1 MSGVAAVIVAAG
13 RGVRAGGDVPKQW
26 QTLAGRPVVAHTL
39 GAFVSH
45 AGIDQVVLV
54 VHPDDAARVSA
65 LGIGTVTV
73 AHGGA
78 DRAASVAR
86 GLEAV
91 GRAERVLIHDVAR
104 PLVTSDTIWAVI
116 AALETAP
123 GAAPALPVT
132 DALWTGADG
141 QVTGT
146 RDRSGLYRAQTP
158 QGFHLDAIRAA
169 HAAHPGGAA
178 DDVEVARAYGLAV
191 AIVPGDEDNLKI
203 TRPDDFARAERI
215 LRGRDG
221 H

>member
-1 MSGVAAVIVAAG
+1 MTQAAAVIVAAG
-13 RGVRAGGDVPKQW
+13 RGRRAGGDVPKQW
-26 QTLAGRPVVAHTL
+26 QLLAGKPVLTHSVHAFAAHPDI
-39 GAFVSH
+39 GQ
-45 AGIDQVVLV
+45 IVLV
-54 VHPDDAARVSA
+54 VHPDDRQRVAAVA
-65 LGIGTVTV
+65 GPDITVV
-73 AHGGA
+73 HGGA
-78 DRAASVAR
+78 DRAASVAC
-86 GLEAV
+86 GLDAV
-91 GRAERVLIHDVAR
+91 ADAGHVLIHDVAR
-104 PLVTSDTIWAVI
+104 PLVTADIISAVI
-116 AALETAP
+116 DALRASA

-146 RDRSGLYRAQTP
+146 RDRADLFRAQTP

-178 DDVEVARAYGLAV
+178 DDVEVARAHDLAV

-203 TRPDDFARAERI
+203 TVPADFARAEQI